1 MISAQDI
8 SDRLESLSLKHAN
21 KIREVRRYIHR
32 YPELSGYE
40 YRTTEFLA
48 KIITDLGLQPTLA
61 EDNRGLFVDIGEPRG
76 LGRTAIRADIDALP
90 IQTMVQH
97 EYASG
102 TDQVM
107 HACGHDAHAAMAY
120 GAAAMLKEL
129 ASDGMAV
136 NSRILFQPAEET
148 SRGGL
153 HMIRSGA
160 LQGVHSAIA
169 LHVDPTR
176 PVGTIGIREGAFTAG
191 CDLFTVEMSGQGGH
205 GARPHLTGDL
215 VDAAAQWVTDVYRRV
230 PRAVDARDAVVINVG
245 SLHTGNAPNVV
256 PATAS
261 ISGTLRTLSSE
272 SAEQAKVM
280 MTDISRSIAAIHS
293 CRIDLEFGQHTPP
306 VINDTAIARR
316 LRNAGSELLG
326 EANVREI
333 AQPSMGAEDFS
344 FIAQQVP
351 AAMFRLG
358 VAGIDVGREPLHT
371 PKFDIDEE
379 ALRIGTTVL
388 ALAAVLDDPG
398 LNDSGL
404 NNPGRVTT

>member
-1 MISAQDI
+1 MKTAEDLQD
-8 SDRLESLSLKHAN
+8 RVTSLSQKHAI
-21 KIREVRRYIHR
+21 KTREVRRYIHR

-48 KIITDLGLQPTLA
+48 EIITDLGLKPTMA
-61 EDNRGLFVDIGEPRG
+61 EDNRGLFVDIGDACE

-97 EYASG
+97 DYASG

-120 GAAAMLKEL
+120 GAAAVLTEL
-129 ASDGMAV
+129 ARDGIAV
-136 NSRILFQPAEET
+136 NSRIIFQPAEET

-191 CDLFTVEMSGQGGH
+191 CDLFTVELTGQGGH

-215 VDAAAQWVTDVYRRV
+215 VGAAAQWVTDIYRRV
-230 PRAVDARDAVVINVG
+230 PRAIDARDAVVINVG

-256 PATAS
+256 PSSAS
-261 ISGTLRTLSSE
+261 LSGTLRTLSSD
-272 SAEQAKVM
+272 SAEQAKEM
-280 MTDISRSIAAIHS
+280 MAEISRSIASIHS
-293 CRIDLEFGQHTPP
+293 CKVDLQYGQHTPP
-306 VINDTAIARR
+306 VINEAAVTRR
-316 LRNAGSELLG
+316 LRQAAVDVLG
-326 EANVREI
+326 DANVRDI

-344 FIAQQVP
+344 FMAQQVP

-358 VAGIDVGREPLHT
+358 VAGIDLGSEPLHT
-371 PKFDIDEE
+371 PKFDIDES
-379 ALRIGTTVL
+379 ALPIGASVL
-388 ALAAVLDDPG
+388 ALAAIPDGPRGTVA
-398 LNDSGL
+398 
-404 NNPGRVTT
+404 

>member
-1 MISAQDI
+1 MMTAEDVH
-8 SDRLESLSLKHAN
+8 DRLENLSRKHAM

-48 KIITDLGLQPTLA
+48 EIIADLGLKPTLA
-61 EDNRGLFVDIGEPRG
+61 EDNRGLFVDIGEPKE

-120 GAAAMLKEL
+120 GAAAILTEL
-129 ASDGMAV
+129 AGEGMAV
-136 NSRILFQPAEET
+136 NSRIIFQPAEET

-215 VDAAAQWVTDVYRRV
+215 VGAAAQWVTDIYRRV
-230 PRAVDARDAVVINVG
+230 PRAIDARDAVVINVG

-256 PATAS
+256 PSSAS
-261 ISGTLRTLSSE
+261 ISGTLRTLSAE
-272 SAEQAKVM
+272 SAEKAKEM
-280 MTDISRSIAAIHS
+280 MVEISRSIASIHS

-306 VINDTAIARR
+306 VINDAAIARR
-316 LRNAGSELLG
+316 LRNAGIEILG
-326 EANVREI
+326 ETNVRDI

-358 VAGIDVGREPLHT
+358 VAGIDVGSEPLHT
-371 PKFDIDEE
+371 PKFDIDES
-379 ALRIGTTVL
+379 ALPIGASVL
-388 ALAAVLDDPG
+388 AMAAILDDPG
-398 LNDSGL
+398 MT
-404 NNPGRVTT
+404 PA